1 MARARTQTQDFAD
14 PVGEPLSEVTMDGF
28 LSSSWPAAAPP
39 MRHLQPP
46 RAPLRRPADAAW
58 EVPPFE
64 LGKRMRTHS
73 GAASTEAEEHSLGS
87 LDGQSEE
94 EEEDDF
100 GIFALEGAADGDD
113 DDAFGGAFDMGL
125 VGLDD
130 DDMGVVE
137 SKGFSFGYS
146 GHESAPLP
154 MGLSSSVPMGRFQH
168 ESACNNTLGASPI
181 LMSVLEQ
188 VAQSRVS
195 GRGRADSL

>member
-1 MARARTQTQDFAD
+1 MARQRTQTQDFAD
-14 PVGEPLSEVTMDGF
+14 SVGEPLSEVTMDGF

-39 MRHLQPP
+39 MRQLQPP
-46 RAPLRRPADAAW
+46 RAPLRKPSAATW
-58 EVPPFE
+58 EVPE
-64 LGKRMRTHS
+64 LQLGKRRRTHS
-73 GAASTEAEEHSLGS
+73 GSASTDAEEHSLGS
-87 LDGQSEE
+87 FDGQSEE

-100 GIFALEGAADGDD
+100 GIFALEGAANGDD

-154 MGLSSSVPMGRFQH
+154 MGLSCSVPMGRFQY
-168 ESACNNTLGASPI
+168 ESADNSLGASPM
-181 LMSVLEQ
+181 LMSVLDQ
-188 VAQSRVS
+188 VAQAQAS